1 MDGIT
6 WPSRILRVGVLFLAA
21 IALALAQ
28 AGCAPLPAGVAPPQA
43 PGSSSGKVVEAAA
56 AELALARTDMPAGFQ
71 LAAERESEREY
82 VALYLRPSALETE
95 ASGGNTLLSVMT
107 SIGVYTTTVDAVQIY
122 AQAIGDATAQ
132 EPESSPLIG
141 QNATDVVTAP
151 FAGAVQGAD
160 ASEAFRVT
168 YRLLD
173 RTIVE
178 YGHRFRL
185 GNVLAHVV
193 VAAIGDPN
201 EPASLLGDARDL
213 VQRQIDQIVAAAS
226 D

>member
-1 MDGIT
+1 MAGIT
-6 WPSRILRVGVLFLAA
+6 WTSRGLRIVTLLWAA
-21 IALALAQ
+21 VALAL
-28 AGCAPLPAGVAPPQA
+28 AGCAPLPVGVTPPQA
-43 PGSSSGKVVEAAA
+43 PGSTSGTVVEAPAA
-56 AELALARTDMPAGFQ
+56 DLALARTDMPAGFQ
-71 LAAERESEREY
+71 LAAERESDREY

-107 SIGVYTTTVDAVQIY
+107 SIGVYTTTVDAEQIY
-122 AQAIGDATAQ
+122 AKSAGGAAAP
-132 EPESSPLIG
+132 EPESAPLIS

-160 ASEAFRVT
+160 ASEALRVT
-168 YRLLD
+168 YRLMD
-173 RTIVE
+173 QTVVE

-193 VAAIGDPN
+193 VAAIGNPS
-201 EPASLLGDARDL
+201 EPETLLRDARDL
-213 VQRQIDQIVAAAS
+213 VQRQIDHIVEAAG

>member
-1 MDGIT
+1 M
-6 WPSRILRVGVLFLAA
+6 
-21 IALALAQ
+21 
-28 AGCAPLPAGVAPPQA
+28 
-43 PGSSSGKVVEAAA
+43 
-56 AELALARTDMPAGFQ
+56 
-71 LAAERESEREY
+71 
-82 VALYLRPSALETE
+82 
-95 ASGGNTLLSVMT
+95 
-107 SIGVYTTTVDAVQIY
+107 
-122 AQAIGDATAQ
+122 
-132 EPESSPLIG
+132 
-141 QNATDVVTAP
+141 
-151 FAGAVQGAD
+151 QGAD